1 MIMEGATMDGMGKHE
16 LDDSAAF
23 ATLPAPAGAPA
34 KHRDHLW
41 VLAIIAVCVLIEVWA
56 SWIEIGS
63 MSGFPR
69 IGGPH
74 GISTDWTLAVT
85 TEAYWAYA
93 LYSWLAASPG
103 PRSRSFAKWSAGAVF
118 CLSLVGQGAAHL
130 VPPGSRPSPVLVVFV
145 SSLPVL
151 VLALI
156 AILIHLRQADREAAE
171 ALARQSA
178 EVERLAAI
186 ERAEADERAWLRREL
201 DALGAQRD
209 ADATAHRAELD
220 EAVSDLASARQELAQ
235 ALRRAEAL
243 ERKLAADD
251 PSKRRRKPAPTTG
264 KKPAATAEGDDLT
277 MELLAYMALQDH
289 PELCKPRMGGKLAV
303 EVGCSPASARRYR
316 DKFLNEDG
324 SLKDLP
330 RESLTVPIE

>member
-1 MIMEGATMDGMGKHE
+1 MDGMGKHE
-16 LDDSAAF
+16 MDDRAPTAS
-23 ATLPAPAGAPA
+23 LPAPAGPPV

-41 VLAIIAVCVLIEVWA
+41 VLAVIAVCVLIEVWA

-69 IGGPH
+69 IGGAH
-74 GISTDWTLAVT
+74 GVSTDWTLAVT

-93 LYSWLAASPG
+93 LYAWLAASPG

-171 ALARQSA
+171 ALARAAERSA
-178 EVERLAAI
+178 REAA
-186 ERAEADERAWLRREL
+186 ELRAEADERTALRAALETAREAHGADVRAL
-201 DALGAQRD
+201 REELGAALAARETAEQD
-209 ADATAHRAELD
+209 AA
-220 EAVSDLASARQELAQ
+220 
-235 ALRRAEAL
+235 RAEAKAASL
-243 ERKLAADD
+243 ARKLGGPA
-251 PSKRRRKPAPTTG
+251 SGKPARAAAHAGAGAGRTQLEIARDARLKADEILAAQPDISGAALAEACGMKERWGQAHKKQWAERALGQTG
-264 KKPAATAEGDDLT
+264 
-277 MELLAYMALQDH
+277 
-289 PELCKPRMGGKLAV
+289 
-303 EVGCSPASARRYR
+303 
-316 DKFLNEDG
+316 
-324 SLKDLP
+324 
-330 RESLTVPIE
+330 

>member
-1 MIMEGATMDGMGKHE
+1 MTGMGKHE
-16 LDDSAAF
+16 MDEVAPTA
-23 ATLPAPAGAPA
+23 APAAAVDG

-103 PRSRSFAKWSAGAVF
+103 PRSRSFAKWSAGVVF

-130 VPPGSRPSPVLVVFV
+130 VKPGTTPPPVLVVFV

-156 AILIHLRQADREAAE
+156 AILIHLRQADREEIEARALAAAE
-171 ALARQSA
+171 AVRKAA
-178 EVERLAAI
+178 EL
-186 ERAEADERAWLRREL
+186 RAETDERASLRRQLVE
-201 DALGAQRD
+201 LGAQRD
-209 ADATAHRAELD
+209 ADATARRAELD
-220 EAVSDLASARQELAQ
+220 GVVSDLASARQDLAQ

-243 ERKLAADD
+243 ERKLASADR
-251 PSKRRRKPAPTTG
+251 PKSRK
-264 KKPAATAEGDDLT
+264 AATAGTGKSAPTAVGGDDLT
-277 MELLAYMALQDH
+277 MELLAYMALQED
-289 PELCKPRMGGKLAV
+289 PKLREPRMGGKLAAK
-303 EVGCSPASARRYR
+303 VGCSPASARRYR
-316 DKFLNEDG
+316 EKFLNPDG
-324 SLKDLP
+324 SLRELP
-330 RESLTVPIE
+330 DESLAIPAE

>member
-1 MIMEGATMDGMGKHE
+1 MDGMGKHE
-16 LDDSAAF
+16 LDDSTAF
-23 ATLPAPAGAPA
+23 ATLPAPAEAPG

-69 IGGPH
+69 IGGPR

-171 ALARQSA
+171 ATARKA
-178 EVERLAAI
+178 ADAERLAVI

-243 ERKLAADD
+243 ERKLAAGDR
-251 PSKRRRKPAPTTG
+251 PKSRKTAAAGSG
-264 KKPAATAEGDDLT
+264 KGAPAATAGDDLT
-277 MELLAYMALQDH
+277 MELLAYMTLQED
-289 PELCKPRMGGKLAV
+289 PGLREPRMGGKLAAK
-303 EVGCSPASARRYR
+303 VGCSPASARRYR
-316 DKFLNEDG
+316 DKFLNPDG
-324 SLKDLP
+324 SLRELP
-330 RESLTVPIE
+330 DESLTVPIE